1 MLNVPSTL
9 SPQPSAQIKNT
20 HINIGTGKD
29 LTIKELANL
38 IKEIVGFKGQISWDE
53 SKPDG
58 TFRKLLDVTRINKL
72 GWKERI
78 SLEAGIRM
86 VYNGYIN

>member
-1 MLNVPSTL
+1 M
-9 SPQPSAQIKNT
+9 KNA

-29 LTIKELANL
+29 LKISELAEM
-38 IKEIVGFKGQISWDE
+38 IKNIIGFSGQVKWDE

-58 TFRKLLDVTRINKL
+58 TYRKLLDVSKINRL

-78 SLEAGIRM
+78 SLKEEIKIIYGM
-86 VYNGYIN
+86 YSG